1 MPAAPSGH
9 PGGNLPATPGEGSSP
24 PPLRWNISRTQKGG
38 SGGTINVS
46 AKTLEEAYLRLV
58 AATGER
64 GWGMIQEELTEDA
77 GLRSGRVH
85 RGE

>member
-1 MPAAPSGH
+1 M
-9 PGGNLPATPGEGSSP
+9 
-24 PPLRWNISRTQKGG
+24 
-38 SGGTINVS
+38 S
-46 AKTLEEAYLRLV
+46 ARTLEEAYLLLV

-77 GLRSGRVH
+77 GLRSDRVH